1 MIQGLGSRRV
11 GLLAT
16 KLGMSTIFDES
27 GKRVPVTVLKL
38 DALQVVGVRTV
49 EQNGYIAVQLGARN
63 AKIKNVSKPAR
74 GIFAKA
80 KVEPKMVLREF
91 RVPESSVLEVGAEL
105 SASHF
110 VVGQHVDV
118 SAVSQ
123 GKGFAGAMKRHN
135 FSGLRATHG
144 VSISHRS
151 HGSTGQCQ
159 DPGKVFKGKKMA
171 GHMGASR
178 ITKQNLRVVAI
189 DEEANLIMVCGGVP
203 GAKGSNIEIRDA
215 VKRAMPK
222 DLPMPAG
229 IKSSGSDAGQAA

>member
-1 MIQGLGSRRV
+1 MTKADVTKRT

-16 KLGMSTIFDES
+16 KLGMTRIFDEA
-27 GKRVPVTVLKL
+27 GKNIPVTLL
-38 DALQVVGVRTV
+38 QLEACQVVGVRTM
-49 EQNGYIAVQLGARN
+49 EANGYVSVVVGARK
-63 AKIKNVSKPAR
+63 AKTKNVSKPAR

-80 KVEPKMVLREF
+80 KVEPKMILKEF
-91 RVPESSVLEVGAEL
+91 RVSDDAIVEVGVEL
-105 SASHF
+105 SVNHF
-110 VVGQHVDV
+110 VAGQYVDV
-118 SAVSQ
+118 SAVTV

-159 DPGKVFKGKKMA
+159 DPGRVFKGKKMA

-178 ITKQNLRVVAI
+178 VTKQNLKIIAV
-189 DEEANLIMVCGGVP
+189 DETENLIIVKGAVP

-215 VKRAMPK
+215 VKCAMPK

-229 IKSSGSDAGQAA
+229 IKDVASDAGQAA